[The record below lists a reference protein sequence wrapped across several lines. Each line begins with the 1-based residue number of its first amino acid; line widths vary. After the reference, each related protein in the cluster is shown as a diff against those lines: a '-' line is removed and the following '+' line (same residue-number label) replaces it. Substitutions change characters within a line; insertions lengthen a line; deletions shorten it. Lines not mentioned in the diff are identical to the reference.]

1 MADFIE
7 RLKSGVL
14 VADGAMGT
22 MLQQAGLLPGSAPE
36 EWNISHPK
44 VIEGVHTAY
53 IQAGAGLILTNTFGG
68 NSIKLKKSGLEG
80 KTAEVNIQAACIAK
94 KAAAGA
100 VDFSGN
106 KVYVAGDI
114 GPSGEFMEPLGALK
128 RDDLIDAFSRQA
140 EYLAE
145 GGVDLFIIETMTD
158 IEELVCAVEAVNKVS
173 QLPVIASMSFEP
185 AGDKYRTMM
194 GVGPQAMF
202 DRLVSMDCRIMG
214 ANCGL
219 IPDQMKE
226 VIRDLKSCRQKDSA
240 KIKKDTAAVQQDAV
254 EGGRKFFFIA
264 QPNAG
269 HPKLVDGK
277 TVFEQTPNE
286 FAHQA
291 SQLVAAGADIIGGCC
306 GTTPSHIEKLCEAIK
321 TL

>member
-1 MADFIE
+1 MMADFIE

-80 KTAEVNIQAACIAK
+80 KIAEINIQAAGIAK
-94 KAAAGA
+94 KAAEAGT
-100 VDFSGN
+100 DFRGN
-106 KVYVAGDI
+106 RVYVAGDI
-114 GPSGEFMEPLGALK
+114 GPSGEFMEPLGPLK
-128 RDDLIDAFSRQA
+128 RNDLIDVFKQQA
-140 EYLAE
+140 QYLAE

-185 AGDKYRTMM
+185 AGDEYRTMM
-194 GVGPQAMF
+194 GVSSSGMVMKMF
-202 DRLVSMDCRIMG
+202 DKLVSANCEIMG

-219 IPDQMKE
+219 IPEEMKE
-226 VIRDLKSCRQKDSA
+226 VIELLKRTWKEMSSKSSQNIEEDP
-240 KIKKDTAAVQQDAV
+240 
-254 EGGRKFFFIA
+254 FLIA

-291 SQLVAAGADIIGGCC
+291 SQLAAAGADIIGGCC
-306 GTTPSHIEKLCEAIK
+306 GTTPFHIERLCEAIK

>member
-1 MADFIE
+1 MMADFIE

-44 VIEGVHTAY
+44 VIKGVHTAY

-80 KTAEVNIQAACIAK
+80 EIAEINIQAAGIAK
-94 KAAAGA
+94 KAAEAGT
-100 VDFSGN
+100 DFRGN
-106 KVYVAGDI
+106 RVYVAGDI
-114 GPSGEFMEPLGALK
+114 GPSGEFMEPLGPLK
-128 RDDLIDAFSRQA
+128 RNDLIDVFKQQA
-140 EYLAE
+140 QYLAE

-158 IEELVCAVEAVNKVS
+158 IEELICAVEAVNKVS

-185 AGDKYRTMM
+185 AGDEYRTMM
-194 GVGPQAMF
+194 GVSSSGMVMKMF
-202 DRLVSMDCRIMG
+202 DKLVSTNCKIMG

-219 IPDQMKE
+219 IPEEMKE
-226 VIRDLKSCRQKDSA
+226 VIELLKRTWKEMSSRSSQNIEEDP
-240 KIKKDTAAVQQDAV
+240 
-254 EGGRKFFFIA
+254 FLIA

-291 SQLVAAGADIIGGCC
+291 SQLAAAGTDIIGGCC

>member
-1 MADFIE
+1 MTDFIE

-36 EWNISHPK
+36 EWDISHPK

-68 NSIKLKKSGLEG
+68 NSIKLKKSGLEE

-158 IEELVCAVEAVNKVS
+158 IEELVCAVEAVGRVS
-173 QLPVIASMSFEP
+173 QLPIIASMSFEP
-185 AGDKYRTMM
+185 SGDKYRTMM

-202 DRLVSMDCRIMG
+202 DRLASTDCRIMG

-219 IPDQMKE
+219 VPDQMKE
-226 VIRDLKSCRQKDSA
+226 VVSILKGKTKA
-240 KIKKDTAAVQQDAV
+240 GYFI
-254 EGGRKFFFIA
+254 IA

-269 HPKLVDGK
+269 HPKLVNGQ